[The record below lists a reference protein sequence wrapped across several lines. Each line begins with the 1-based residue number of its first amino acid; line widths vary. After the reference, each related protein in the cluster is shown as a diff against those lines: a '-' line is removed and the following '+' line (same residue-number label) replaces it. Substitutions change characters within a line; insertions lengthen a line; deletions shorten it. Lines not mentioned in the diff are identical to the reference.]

1 MTVLGDCL
9 ETYTQA
15 RGAVLTFLGAA
26 CVAVGAKV
34 NGVDPQIIAGLG
46 LFFYVVL
53 IFAVA
58 YDQQQSASG
67 VKKPSSVK
75 AGAPTDDAAIRAKA
89 EMLAKKRS
97 NGTKQQATKDFC
109 VPGCFFGM

>member
-67 VKKPSSVK
+67 VNH
-75 AGAPTDDAAIRAKA
+75 
-89 EMLAKKRS
+89 KKRHRACLAS
-97 NGTKQQATKDFC
+97 TSHASREILALH
-109 VPGCFFGM
+109 